1 MIKSCV
7 TRTAAETINE
17 MINFCLKFLLPNI
30 QDKISV
36 YFIFSVSCT
45 HSLNRILIKKYKKI
59 DMAPVIHVTLS
70 LVSIRKGFYDLMQGI
85 KCYVKKL
92 HFVQVLK
99 RDYLF

>member
-7 TRTAAETINE
+7 TPTAAAETINE

-30 QDKISV
+30 RDKISV

-45 HSLNRILIKKYKKI
+45 HSFHRILIKKYKK

-70 LVSIRKGFYDLMQGI
+70 LVAIRKGCFHD
-85 KCYVKKL
+85 
-92 HFVQVLK
+92 
-99 RDYLF
+99 